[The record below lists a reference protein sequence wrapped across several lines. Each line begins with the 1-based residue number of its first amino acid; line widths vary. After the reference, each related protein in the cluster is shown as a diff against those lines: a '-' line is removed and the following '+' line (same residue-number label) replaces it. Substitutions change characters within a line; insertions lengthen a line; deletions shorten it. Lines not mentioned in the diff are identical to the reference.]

1 MRLPRVLLTAA
12 AALSAIGGMMHGVA
26 FSKARAAYDAS
37 NVAAFFGA
45 SAKGLWIADSATL
58 LLLAVIFGLA
68 AAKPST
74 ATRSSLILAACIPIG
89 TAVMLYTFLGGFFAG
104 HLLMVIGALAIAGAR
119 GFPATTK
126 SGTLLG
132 AFAGKIRMAKDFDE
146 IPGDFR
152 D

>member
-1 MRLPRVLLTAA
+1 MSFARVLLT
-12 AALSAIGGMMHGVA
+12 LSAVLAAVGGVMHGVA

-74 ATRSSLILAACIPIG
+74 ATRQSLILAACIPIG
-89 TAVMLYTFLGGFFAG
+89 TAVMLYANLGAFFAG
-104 HLLMVIGALAIAGAR
+104 HLLMVIAALAIAGAV
-119 GFPATTK
+119 GFPAQA
-126 SGTLLG
+126 S
-132 AFAGKIRMAKDFDE
+132 
-146 IPGDFR
+146 
-152 D
+152 